1 MKYYA
6 VVGRIPFDDEDS
18 IHFYETDEE
27 APPLFEWFSSDIYY
41 ESNRNDVKEVA
52 RDHGCIH
59 GVYITSVLVSD
70 SPIKFYE
77 GGVS

>member
-18 IHFYETDEE
+18 IYFFEADEE
-27 APPLFEWFSSDIYY
+27 GPPLFEWFASDIYY
-41 ESNRNDVKEVA
+41 DSSRNDATEVSI
-52 RDHGCIH
+52 DHGCKH
-59 GVYITSVLVSD
+59 GVFITSVLVSD

-77 GGVS
+77 GETS